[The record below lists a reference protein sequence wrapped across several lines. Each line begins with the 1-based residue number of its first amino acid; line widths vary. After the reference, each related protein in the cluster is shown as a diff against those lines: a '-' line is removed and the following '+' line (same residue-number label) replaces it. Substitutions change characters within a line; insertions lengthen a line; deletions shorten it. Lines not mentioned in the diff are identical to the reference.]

1 MIKSVIGAVG
11 GLAAAKVTLNLVTHK
26 QILAKDEYKWDYN
39 WDHRHPQENWT
50 DDEKAKYTYVFRVC
64 RKTLSDGLE
73 LSCCSF

>member
-11 GLAAAKVTLNLVTHK
+11 GLAAAKITLNLVTQK

-64 RKTLSDGLE
+64 RKKKHFQMGWN
-73 LSCCSF
+73 